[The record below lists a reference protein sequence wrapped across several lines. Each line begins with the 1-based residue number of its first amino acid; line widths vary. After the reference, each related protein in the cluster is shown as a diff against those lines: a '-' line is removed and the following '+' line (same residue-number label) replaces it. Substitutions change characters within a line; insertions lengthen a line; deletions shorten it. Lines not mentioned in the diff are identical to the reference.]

1 MTDTFGDVVSLEVR
15 WEAMTVE
22 EVRRDDI
29 SCASTEGRKV
39 QREKIRRWRPR
50 EM

>member
-1 MTDTFGDVVSLEVR
+1 MADTFGDVVRLKSGG
-15 WEAMTVE
+15 EAMTVE